1 MRCWRRMCPAW
12 RCATAGLQ
20 GRVSL
25 NLTSFS
31 HVCKQN
37 TTDRCTRWS
46 ANSFSCTYIITF
58 SICITAVAQAVH
70 ATARDYQPF
79 GTYHFVLGESIRSP
93 LHTSA
98 PPIGLGLGSDPAA
111 AAAAAAR
118 QGSQGGVGDAA
129 YAAEVRRHLNASG
142 LWKAVY
148 ASSGRCEI
156 CSSSAFKLP

>member
-1 MRCWRRMCPAW
+1 M
-12 RCATAGLQ
+12 G
-20 GRVSL
+20 
-25 NLTSFS
+25 
-31 HVCKQN
+31 
-37 TTDRCTRWS
+37 
-46 ANSFSCTYIITF
+46 
-58 SICITAVAQAVH
+58 AVAQAVH

-98 PPIGLGLGSDPAA
+98 PPTGLGLGSDPAA

-118 QGSQGGVGDAA
+118 CGSQGGVGDAA

-148 ASSGRCEI
+148 ASSGRCGI
-156 CSSSAFKLP
+156 CSFCELILL